1 MWMKRT
7 GVRCNGKFAR
17 QRRKNGGKNVKV
29 VRVNKKMRGG
39 EWYNR
44 SGYKRTSNKLNTQY
58 KESITSHGHKKN
70 RIICSSAKHKKK
82 TNWETVVIPLDIV
95 SSSGYMV

>member
-17 QRRKNGGKNVKV
+17 QRRKNEGKNVKV

-39 EWYNR
+39 EW
-44 SGYKRTSNKLNTQY
+44 
-58 KESITSHGHKKN
+58 
-70 RIICSSAKHKKK
+70 
-82 TNWETVVIPLDIV
+82 
-95 SSSGYMV
+95 